1 MVMGLVTHERILS
14 EDEYIRFELESDIRH
29 EYVNG
34 KLIDVPG
41 ESDLHN
47 QLASN
52 CCILLKILLKSK
64 GYSFFIEGV
73 KIKVPNENKYFYPDV
88 FITREPLSTG
98 TVYIK
103 ERPEL
108 IVEVVSESTR
118 KYDTVDKFINYQK
131 FDSLQYYILVE
142 PETVLISVF
151 SRDENDDWSLHTY
164 AKATDIIQLAKLGIS
179 ITVGEIYAW

>member
-1 MVMGLVTHERILS
+1 MGLVMHEKALS
-14 EDEYIRFELESDIRH
+14 EKEYINFELQSEIKH

-34 KLIDVPG
+34 KLIDMPG
-41 ESDLHN
+41 ESDLNN

-52 CCILLKILLKSK
+52 CFILLKILLKNK

-73 KIKVPNENKYFYPDV
+73 KVKVPHENKYFYPDV
-88 FITREPLSTG
+88 FITKEPLSTG

-103 ERPEL
+103 EKPEL
-108 IVEVVSESTR
+108 IVEVLSESTR

-142 PETVLISVF
+142 PETVFISVF
-151 SRDENDDWSLHTY
+151 ARAENDDWNLHTY
-164 AKATDIIQLAKLGIS
+164 SKETDIIQLPQLGIS
-179 ITVGEIYAW
+179 FTVNEIYAV